1 MILQT
6 MGFFQV
12 LADIIG
18 AILLF
23 LKPIVTPIGV
33 WMVNW
38 ITATIEFLQ
47 QNLGDLTIFIVI
59 CVLLVVSGMIVN
71 IIWPGDRPGS
81 IFSKGIEK
89 FDKLDE
95 RIDLKE
101 EKDIVEQVRRC
112 KDCGNPI
119 GDAEVC
125 PLCGAPN

>member
-1 MILQT
+1 MILQAIP
-6 MGFFQV
+6 FLKV

-23 LKPIVTPIGV
+23 LKPIVTPIGQ

-38 ITATIEFLQ
+38 ITVTIEFLQ

-89 FDKLDE
+89 FDKLEE
-95 RIDLKE
+95 RIDFKE
-101 EKDIVEQVRRC
+101 EKDIVAQVRRC
-112 KDCGNPI
+112 RDCGNPI

>member
-1 MILQT
+1 
-6 MGFFQV
+6 MGFLQV

-23 LKPIVTPIGV
+23 LKPIVSSIGA
-33 WMVNW
+33 WMVSW
-38 ITATIEFLQ
+38 ITVTMEFLR
-47 QNLGDLTIFIVI
+47 QNIGELTIFIVI
-59 CVLLVVSGMIVN
+59 CLLLVVSGMIVN

-89 FDKLDE
+89 FDKLEE
-95 RIDLKE
+95 RMDLKE
-101 EKDIVEQVRRC
+101 GKDIVEQVRRC

-119 GDAEVC
+119 GEAEVC